1 MPRRSRGCA
10 ACRRRRIGCDGEL
23 PNCRQ
28 CRITNRQ
35 CSGPVQG
42 ALVIDQT
49 DRIIPKNRPKPEMIH
64 QPSNQSMFAHA
75 FINEFI
81 SFITARSEQARR
93 QSWLTELQ
101 SGSMAEQGPALELSM
116 QATAL
121 AYCGTVSGNP
131 AAVRE
136 ACNIYGRALSK
147 HSRSLTHDL
156 SSPKA
161 ASLGTCVMLSFFEAI
176 CSTNPVAYGT
186 HLQAAKKMLA
196 LMPCVAGHKDE
207 LVIWQLGQ
215 HVQSQSL
222 FVMLA
227 TPNQYLQ
234 HAPVPSNWTKVA
246 ETEEHPATSQ
256 QGVDRLMHDLFY
268 LADVLVRKTHTTDT
282 DIPLDADIIP
292 EIDRLW
298 LEFQDQA
305 TQLGE
310 LIQWPVPS
318 GAQYHDPFIAMVVA
332 YFGAS
337 WVLLSIVEP
346 RISDH
351 QLAESCDAILESSR
365 FLGGKNL
372 GCAHLRMFFP
382 LTLVA
387 MYGPCSTQRK
397 AADRLLGQR
406 IQSTAFKGMGSVA
419 IGRVQS
425 SRVLYH
431 A

>member
-23 PNCRQ
+23 PVCRQ

-35 CSGPVQG
+35 CSGPLQG

-49 DRIIPKNRPKPEMIH
+49 DRIISKNRPKPEMIH

-81 SFITARSEQARR
+81 SFITARNEQARR
-93 QSWLTELQ
+93 RSWLTELQ

-121 AYCGTVSGNP
+121 AYCGTISGNL

-136 ACNIYGRALSK
+136 ACNIYGRALTK

-215 HVQSQSL
+215 HL

-227 TPNQYLQ
+227 TPDQYLQ
-234 HAPVPSNWTKVA
+234 HAPVPSRWTKMTQA
-246 ETEEHPATSQ
+246 EEHPATGQ
-256 QGVDRLMHDLFY
+256 QGVDRLMYGLFY
-268 LADVLVRKTHTTDT
+268 LTDVLVRTSYATK
-282 DIPLDADIIP
+282 ADMLLNP
-292 EIDRLW
+292 DLSLEIDQLW
-298 LEFQDQA
+298 FEFQEQA

-310 LIQWPVPS
+310 LVQWPVPS
-318 GAQYHDPFIAMVVA
+318 GARYHDPFIAMVVA

-337 WVLLSIVEP
+337 WVLLSIFEP
-346 RISDH
+346 HASSY
-351 QLAESCDAILESSR
+351 QLRDSCHAILESSR

-387 MYGPCSTQRK
+387 MYGPYSEQREE
-397 AADRLLGQR
+397 AYRLLGQR
-406 IQSTAFKGMGSVA
+406 IRNTAFKGMGSVA
-419 IGRVQS
+419 ISRVQS
-425 SRVLYH
+425 GRMVYH
-431 A
+431 G